1 MHLWNC
7 THLRHPTDEQLPLE
21 DILSNKTVPCVLFEC
36 FTYFEY
42 INNVCGKG
50 IVIFTRPLLVASI
63 GAACVQYNL
72 TNSTTSISGYC
83 VRVLV
88 NT

>member
-1 MHLWNC
+1 MASGNWGWGGV
-7 THLRHPTDEQLPLE
+7 R
-21 DILSNKTVPCVLFEC
+21 V
-36 FTYFEY
+36 
-42 INNVCGKG
+42 GKG
-50 IVIFTRPLLVASI
+50 IVIFTRPLLVVNI
-63 GAACVQYNL
+63 GAACVQYIL